1 MAGFKFTDLLNDK
14 SRLQTEPNPVDFRE
28 IWLNPYDVKET
39 TENFYRIEQIEE
51 LADSILVA
59 GQQQPTM
66 LARVNGE
73 YLICNG
79 HRRNRANIYNI
90 ERGKLSP
97 NAKVRYLY
105 KDMTPAMFSFSLLV
119 GNAFN
124 RRLTDWEEVQQA
136 ERLKATLI
144 RLRDEDG
151 VEIPGKLRDCIAE
164 LMDTT
169 PTQIARINKITT
181 SAEPEVKEQL
191 KAGNISLNEAYEA
204 ARLDPET
211 QQAVS
216 TGDPRGIGDRIREAR
231 ERKEAEKEISSEPD
245 QEPDAWDGMP
255 APEEPDPGAELE
267 EPQAEKKQKTAQKPS
282 ETVSKMDTKEPE
294 NTFSMRVYNVLH
306 ELWNY
311 RDFISTAAL
320 DRMEEILGQ
329 CKAAEE
335 KNRM

>member
-14 SRLQTEPNPVDFRE
+14 SKLQKEINPVDFRE
-28 IWLNPYDVKET
+28 IWLSPYEVKET
-39 TENFYRIEQIEE
+39 TENFYKMEQIEE
-51 LADSILVA
+51 LADSILIA

-90 ERGKLSP
+90 ERGKLSQ

-105 KDMTPAMFSFSLLV
+105 KDMSPAMFSFSLLV

-151 VEIPGKLRDCIAE
+151 VDIPGRLRDRIAE

-169 PTQIARINKITT
+169 PTQIARINKISS
-181 SAEPEVKEQL
+181 SAEPEIKEQL
-191 KAGNISLNEAYEA
+191 KQGNISINEAYEA

-216 TGDPRGIGDRIREAR
+216 SGDPRGIGERIRQA
-231 ERKEAEKEISSEPD
+231 KEKKENEVLTEPSSES
-245 QEPDAWDGMP
+245 ESWDGMP
-255 APEEPDPGAELE
+255 MPQPEDLE
-267 EPQAEKKQKTAQKPS
+267 EKAEVPEPKKPPSQKKPP
-282 ETVSKMDTKEPE
+282 EPVSKMDTEPE
-294 NTFSMRVYNVLH
+294 NTYSMRIYTALH

-311 RDFISTAAL
+311 RDFISSADL
-320 DRMEEILGQ
+320 DAMEKILNT
-329 CKAAEE
+329 CKSREQ
-335 KNRM
+335 KIGM